1 MKIDNSS
8 DWQLVDLELSRQIRS
23 LNFNSD
29 LNKMKRNLEKMVTEL
44 NKSEVEARRV
54 KTNKYIRPKID
65 EINIAIDQLEKLII
79 VLILRQ

>member
-8 DWQLVDLELSRQIRS
+8 DWQLVDLELNSQIRS
-23 LNFNSD
+23 LNFNPD

-44 NKSEVEARRV
+44 NKSEVDARRL
-54 KTNKYIRPKID
+54 KTNKYIQPKID